1 MIVTFFG
8 HRDYLSTTDD
18 EEKLAAIL
26 ESFSDKGEITFYLG
40 GYGRFDAF
48 ASRCAKTYKKKHPDA
63 KIIFISPYLG
73 DWLKKRLAFMK
84 IEYDDTIY
92 PGLENVPLKFAIE
105 KRNQWMIDKSDFV
118 ICFVKTGFGGAYNS
132 LVYAKRKNKP
142 FINLYQD
149 KYPPDLSVKGE
160 EDFILNKECK
170 SIGTAWEEEA
180 VGPHN
185 SRVT

>member
-8 HRDYLSTTDD
+8 YRDYLSTTDD

-73 DWLKKRLAFMK
+73 D
-84 IEYDDTIY
+84 
-92 PGLENVPLKFAIE
+92 
-105 KRNQWMIDKSDFV
+105 
-118 ICFVKTGFGGAYNS
+118 C
-132 LVYAKRKNKP
+132 
-142 FINLYQD
+142 
-149 KYPPDLSVKGE
+149 
-160 EDFILNKECK
+160 
-170 SIGTAWEEEA
+170 
-180 VGPHN
+180 
-185 SRVT
+185 